1 MSQTVPNPSSEGWL
15 TRLFGSAPA
24 REGGVI
30 QHPVRDIEQ
39 TVGREAFLREV
50 ERRGY
55 QVVENGRQ
63 FVVFCNR
70 AAIQRVWSSGFVT
83 SH

>member
-1 MSQTVPNPSSEGWL
+1 MTQVHPQHSSEGWL
-15 TRLFGSAPA
+15 KRLFGSAPA

-30 QHPVRDIEQ
+30 QHPVQDVEAR
-39 TVGREAFLREV
+39 VGREAFLREV

-70 AAIQRVWSSGFVT
+70 AAIQRVWSKGFVT
-83 SH
+83 SR